1 MAARGRLKPFLLLVL
16 LFALFRPIGAAIAAE
31 PGAIERDLVVTVQGE
46 ERHVGLDEALTL
58 LNVPSVSIALIDEGR
73 IAFARAYGKDATPD
87 TLYQAASLSK
97 FVAAIGAMRL
107 VENGTLKLDE
117 DVNETLTSWK
127 VPSKCVRLD
136 TQGDVARAAQ
146 HDRRHRRARL
156 PRLCSWCSASDPHTN
171 SGRGTA
177 GKFAAG
183 HGDRR
188 PGQRLS
194 LFRRRL

>member
-1 MAARGRLKPFLLLVL
+1 MLLIAAALFLPSSAAMAADAKRHR
-16 LFALFRPIGAAIAAE
+16 ARPCRHRARRREARQPRRSARAAQRSSA
-31 PGAIERDLVVTVQGE
+31 
-46 ERHVGLDEALTL
+46 
-58 LNVPSVSIALIDEGR
+58 SIALIDEGR

-107 VENGTLKLDE
+107 VESGTLKLDE
-117 DVNETLTSWK
+117 DVNEQAHL
-127 VPSKCVRLD
+127 VARAGQLIRRD
-136 TQGDVARAAQ
+136 AQGHVARAAQ

-156 PRLCSWCSASDPHTN
+156 PRLRGWRSAPDAHAN
-171 SGRGTA
+171 SRRRAA
-177 GKFAAG
+177 GQFAAG

-188 PGQRLS
+188 SRQRLS